1 MIIMRYQNIKTQ
13 KRYDGKSVYKSVYY
27 PNIYPDINDFIII
40 ASENDFL
47 DSLAKKYYGNEDYW
61 WIIAQANNL
70 GKGKLSIDVGKRIII
85 PGNLSRILEDFN
97 RLN

>member
-1 MIIMRYQNIKTQ
+1 MRYQYIKTEQ
-13 KRYDGKSVYKSVYY
+13 RYDGKSVYKSVFY
-27 PNIYPDINDFIII
+27 PNIYSSVDDLFII

-47 DSLAKKYYGNEDYW
+47 DSLSKKYYGTEDYW

-70 GKGKLSIDVGKRIII
+70 GKGKLSIDAGKRIVI
-85 PGNLSRILEDFN
+85 PGNLSRILDDFK